1 MSQVNLS
8 DRALSIEPSLT
19 LQISAKANQLSAEGV
34 DICNLSAGEP
44 DFDAPKEV
52 IEATSKAIFDGFTKY
67 GPAAGNLDLRKAIA
81 NKLQIQNDLNYEFEN
96 VMVTNG
102 AKQAIYNLFQVL
114 LNTGDEV
121 IIPSPY
127 WLSYP
132 QMVRLA
138 GGKPIFTNSSAEDG
152 FKINIEDLKSKISSK
167 TKFIIINSP
176 NNPTG
181 RVMSKEELLQIADLA
196 RENPNINI
204 LSDEIY
210 ELILKKEFKHYSLS
224 SLAND
229 LKDRIFIINGF
240 AKGWAMTGWR
250 IGYLVGPKDV
260 IKASSAL
267 QSQST
272 SNVCSFVQKGAL
284 EALKINNEFFSMIN
298 SHYDQRRRLLYE
310 GLNNI
315 NGIYIEEPNGAFSS
329 LLFSVFSSP
338 VFSNPK
344 VLKVGA
350 IPDQN
355 QDVLDK
361 RFNLFSKE
369 LSKQLDVE
377 VKYIPVINYV
387 AAVTGFRTKDLDL
400 VWFGGLSG
408 VQARL
413 QTPNSIV
420 IAQRDIDKEF
430 KSVFIVNKNLELNS
444 ISNIKGLKK
453 LKNLRFTFGSEN
465 STSGRLMPEYF
476 LNQAGV
482 EIKHFKGKKA
492 GFSGSHDATI
502 ALVNSGAF
510 DAGALNKQV
519 WENNLKNNPKRTS
532 NLELFWITPE
542 YVDYHWVAQGDLE
555 NRFGEGFTKE
565 LKSVIL
571 NLDIKQK
578 SHKQIL
584 DMFNAKRFIKAESK
598 QYKNI
603 EEIGRKLNKI
613 R

>member
-1 MSQVNLS
+1 M
-8 DRALSIEPSLT
+8 
-19 LQISAKANQLSAEGV
+19 
-34 DICNLSAGEP
+34 
-44 DFDAPKEV
+44 
-52 IEATSKAIFDGFTKY
+52 
-67 GPAAGNLDLRKAIA
+67 
-81 NKLQIQNDLNYEFEN
+81 
-96 VMVTNG
+96 
-102 AKQAIYNLFQVL
+102 
-114 LNTGDEV
+114 
-121 IIPSPY
+121 
-127 WLSYP
+127 
-132 QMVRLA
+132 
-138 GGKPIFTNSSAEDG
+138 
-152 FKINIEDLKSKISSK
+152 
-167 TKFIIINSP
+167 
-176 NNPTG
+176 
-181 RVMSKEELLQIADLA
+181 
-196 RENPNINI
+196 
-204 LSDEIY
+204 
-210 ELILKKEFKHYSLS
+210 
-224 SLAND
+224 
-229 LKDRIFIINGF
+229 
-240 AKGWAMTGWR
+240 
-250 IGYLVGPKDV
+250 
-260 IKASSAL
+260 
-267 QSQST
+267 
-272 SNVCSFVQKGAL
+272 
-284 EALKINNEFFSMIN
+284 
-298 SHYDQRRRLLYE
+298 
-310 GLNNI
+310 
-315 NGIYIEEPNGAFSS
+315 
-329 LLFSVFSSP
+329 
-338 VFSNPK
+338 
-344 VLKVGA
+344 
-350 IPDQN
+350 
-355 QDVLDK
+355 DK

-476 LNQAGV
+476 LNRAGV

-584 DMFNAKRFIKAESK
+584 DMFNAKRFINAEAK